1 MPPIDPQGNKG
12 YSDTNVCPIILIV
25 IVVLALMASV
35 AAVDVLALKYGAD
48 SRHTDGRPN
57 L

>member
-1 MPPIDPQGNKG
+1 M
-12 YSDTNVCPIILIV
+12 SDHVAMLSVLSLIG
-25 IVVLALMASV
+25 LV

-48 SRHTDGRPN
+48 SRRHDERPN